1 MTTTLAARLAD
12 APSLDALYSLV
23 RDGGLMP
30 GWNKPT
36 PSLWAAPRKTFA
48 PAHWRYAEAK
58 AALDA
63 AGRLI
68 TTEDA
73 ERRNMVLINP
83 MEGNGYGTTRTL
95 VSAYQMILPGERAR
109 SHRHAP
115 NALRLV
121 LDAEPGAYTVVDGE
135 RLAMLPG
142 DVVLTP
148 SWCWHGHGNDSP
160 APAYWLDYLD
170 VPLVQALEP
179 MFFEPYPGDF
189 QPITA
194 TPERSPFVFG
204 WRATEAALDQATPDP
219 SGRFGCQVALAAP
232 ALRTIGLFM
241 LRLQAGARTKPVQT
255 TANDIYSVVRGR
267 GETVVDGE
275 RFEWSRG
282 DVVVA
287 PAWRPHEH
295 HAAEDAVLF
304 RVTDAPALEA
314 LGFLRSEGGPS

>member
-23 RDGGLMP
+23 QDGGMMT

-36 PSLWAAPRKTFA
+36 PSLWPAPRKTFR
-48 PAHWRYAEAK
+48 PGYWRYAEAK
-58 AALDA
+58 GALDA

-68 TTEDA
+68 STEDA
-73 ERRNMVLINP
+73 ERRNLVLVNP
-83 MEGNGYGTTRTL
+83 TAGNGYATTRTL
-95 VSAYQMILPGERAR
+95 VVAYQMILPGERAR
-109 SHRHAP
+109 THRHSP

-121 LDAEPGAYTVVDGE
+121 LDAEPGAYTLVDGE

-148 SWCWHGHGNDSP
+148 AWCWHGHGNDSG
-160 APAYWLDYLD
+160 AAAYWLDYLD

-189 QPITA
+189 QAMTSA
-194 TPERSPFVFG
+194 PERSPFVFG
-204 WRATEAALDQATPDP
+204 WRATEAALDQATPDA

-241 LRLQAGARTKPVQT
+241 LRLEAGMRTKPVQT
-255 TANDIYSVVRGR
+255 TANNIYSVVRGR

-295 HAAEDAVLF
+295 HAAEDTVLF
-304 RVTDAPALEA
+304 RVTDAPLLDA
-314 LGFLRSEGGPS
+314 LGFLRSA

>member
-1 MTTTLAARLAD
+1 MTTPLAD
-12 APSLDALYSLV
+12 RLTHAPALDTLYGLLPE
-23 RDGGLMP
+23 GGMAP

-36 PSLWAAPRKTFA
+36 PSLWPEPQKTFP

-63 AGRLI
+63 AGRLM
-68 TTEDA
+68 TTADA
-73 ERRNMVLINP
+73 ERRNLVLVNP
-83 MEGNGYGTTRTL
+83 TPTNAYATTRTL
-95 VSAYQMILPGERAR
+95 VVAYQMILPGERAR
-109 SHRHAP
+109 THRHSP

-121 LDAEPGAYTVVDGE
+121 LDAEADAATVVEGE
-135 RLAMLPG
+135 RLGMLPG

-148 SWCWHGHGNDSP
+148 GWCWHGHENTGR

-179 MFFEPYPGDF
+179 MFFEPYPGDD
-189 QPITA
+189 QPITG
-194 TPERSPFVFG
+194 TPARSPFVFP
-204 WRATEAALDQATPDP
+204 WRETERALARVAPDP
-219 SGRFGCQVALAAP
+219 AGQFGRQVRLVTP

-241 LRLQAGARTKPVQT
+241 LGLETGARTKPVQT
-255 TANDIYSVVRGR
+255 TANNIYSVVRGR
-267 GETVVDGE
+267 GETLVDGE

-295 HAAEDAVLF
+295 HADEDAVLF
-304 RVTDAPALEA
+304 RVTDAPVLEA
-314 LGFLRSEGGPS
+314 LGFLRSA